1 MNTHSTT
8 AGVSFSSQPN
18 RLDVTKLESAVW
30 QLFSAGVAPST
41 LKAYQSG
48 LNRYNQF
55 CALSSLPP
63 FPTNEHTLSLFVAYL
78 YREGLCYTTVKTYL
92 SGVRYM
98 HIKLGLG
105 DMRAQHMP
113 QLEYIT
119 KGLRK
124 LTSKGSASKRLPI
137 TPHLMHILRSAWGSL
152 PNRFDAEMLWA
163 ASCMCF
169 FGFLRS
175 GEIVVPSS
183 SHYDPNLH
191 LSYGDVCLND
201 TTSPKFLA
209 VHIKASKTDPF
220 RQGISIY
227 LGNPELMYVLSA
239 QFWLTWSLVE
249 TSQAPSS
256 FTPLVNH

>member
-1 MNTHSTT
+1 MYCT
-8 AGVSFSSQPN
+8 
-18 RLDVTKLESAVW
+18 
-30 QLFSAGVAPST
+30 
-41 LKAYQSG
+41 
-48 LNRYNQF
+48 
-55 CALSSLPP
+55 SSLPP
-63 FPTNEHTLSLFVAYL
+63 FPNNEYTLSLFVAYL

-92 SGVRYM
+92 SGVHYM

-105 DMRAQHMP
+105 DMLAQHMP

-137 TPHLMHILRSAWGSL
+137 TPHLMHILRSAWESL

-163 ASCMCF
+163 ASCMCL

-191 LSYGDVCLND
+191 LSYGDVCLNN

-209 VHIKASKTDPF
+209 MHIKASKTDPF

-227 LGNPELMYVLSA
+227 LGKSGVDVCPVSA
-239 QFWLTWSLVE
+239 ILAYMVSRGNQPGPFFVYTCG
-249 TSQAPSS
+249 Q
-256 FTPLVNH
+256 PLIRERFVS